1 MQKKG
6 NDMNHDRNPQ
16 NRRQKKQRKINDTK
30 SWFFEKV
37 IIIDISLDR
46 QLTKQERRH
55 KLQVSVMR
63 EVILLQIPQILKG
76 EEENFTNNYMPV
88 KSTTQIKC
96 TNNLK
101 EGNY

>member
-16 NRRQKKQRKINDTK
+16 NRRQKKQTKINDTK
-30 SWFFEKV
+30 SWFFEKF

-46 QLTKQERRH
+46 QPKKQERRH

-63 EVILLQIPQILKG
+63 EMTLLQIPQLLKG
-76 EEENFTNNYMPV
+76 EQENFMKNYMPV
-88 KSTTQIKC
+88 KPTTQIKC